1 MPVPLKICQLCE
13 HAVIKHLAS
22 VQEFF
27 TTYLIGFTNPV
38 QCQHSSTSSM
48 KPINPPKKVR
58 NCTQKAKNKIHRS
71 IDLFAF
77 QVDDLFL
84 VEPFVRRTNLRMFFA
99 EPLILAPTFLEA
111 KTTS

>member
-1 MPVPLKICQLCE
+1 
-13 HAVIKHLAS
+13 
-22 VQEFF
+22 
-27 TTYLIGFTNPV
+27 
-38 QCQHSSTSSM
+38 M
-48 KPINPPKKVR
+48 KPINPPKNKYETVVE
-58 NCTQKAKNKIHRS
+58 KSKNKIHRS

-111 KTTS
+111 KTTSWA